1 MTQRSFKAAGLAFGV
16 TSTLAFAA
24 PALAQQD
31 TQALQRQLDAL
42 RAQVERMEQQLDAQQ
57 STASADSEQATS
69 GTRDLAQENRSLIE
83 SLQDSQFSGTLQLKG
98 VYNDWDQVDKDTA
111 GDMNF
116 GKFVLGV
123 DGQHDD
129 FLYALEYRFYDGYQ
143 FLKKGWLGYQATDND
158 TVKVGLVQTPFGNMD
173 YGYLG
178 WYGTL
183 PYISGF
189 NDNQNAG
196 IKWDHTQGAWDTS
209 LAFFKSDQ
217 LGDGD
222 EHYGANAIGSSAQ
235 GNTEENQL
243 AARVA
248 YTFGQGTDYTTEIN
262 FSAKGGQL
270 YNKQTNESGSNWQA
284 ALGLNGSYGNW
295 YTLLQATAYEYDA
308 ENPDESVSDISDDV
322 IQIGAFNY
330 TYLIPAKGQTY
341 SASVAYSMDV
351 SWGDIDN
358 LYFYNDFSY
367 INPNGDYSPTDG
379 GFGANVDDPMLNDL
393 GMKVTAGPYY
403 AWFSVISGKN
413 ALNYFGPVDGDWH
426 TSLQTNFGFNF

>member
-57 STASADSEQATS
+57 STASADSDQATS
-69 GTRDLAQENRSLIE
+69 NTRDLAQENRSLIE

-189 NDNQNAG
+189 NDNQNAVNAPV
-196 IKWDHTQGAWDTS
+196 TPSSGAE
-209 LAFFKSDQ
+209 Q
-217 LGDGD
+217 
-222 EHYGANAIGSSAQ
+222 
-235 GNTEENQL
+235 
-243 AARVA
+243 RR
-248 YTFGQGTDYTTEIN
+248 
-262 FSAKGGQL
+262 
-270 YNKQTNESGSNWQA
+270 
-284 ALGLNGSYGNW
+284 
-295 YTLLQATAYEYDA
+295 
-308 ENPDESVSDISDDV
+308 PD
-322 IQIGAFNY
+322 
-330 TYLIPAKGQTY
+330 
-341 SASVAYSMDV
+341 
-351 SWGDIDN
+351 W
-358 LYFYNDFSY
+358 
-367 INPNGDYSPTDG
+367 
-379 GFGANVDDPMLNDL
+379 
-393 GMKVTAGPYY
+393 
-403 AWFSVISGKN
+403 
-413 ALNYFGPVDGDWH
+413 
-426 TSLQTNFGFNF
+426 